1 MGVKLN
7 PPLLEVVNY
16 HILLFTVFLLLRLP
30 PPLKSKDIISI
41 HLEICLV
48 LPRLPELVSVEAPI
62 LIIECVRA
70 VHAVVVHHEH
80 PLTGG
85 AVYSGAVT

>member
-1 MGVKLN
+1 M
-7 PPLLEVVNY
+7 
-16 HILLFTVFLLLRLP
+16 FLLLLRYP
-30 PPLKSKDIISI
+30 PPALKSNDITSV

-62 LIIECVRA
+62 LIIEGVRA

-85 AVYSGAVT
+85 AVYSGAVA